1 MINIFLSVIHTICE
15 DFDLDFFAVYCCVGL
30 WNSLF
35 LVIYALFDVSRIMH
49 WSTRSTEEIFALF
62 ISIAFCVDA
71 SGDTIKSKYMTRLV

>member
-1 MINIFLSVIHTICE
+1 MINFSFSVIHTISE

-49 WSTRSTEEIFALF
+49 WSTRSTEEIFAFF

-71 SGDTIKSKYMTRLV
+71 SGDTIKSKYIKPFI